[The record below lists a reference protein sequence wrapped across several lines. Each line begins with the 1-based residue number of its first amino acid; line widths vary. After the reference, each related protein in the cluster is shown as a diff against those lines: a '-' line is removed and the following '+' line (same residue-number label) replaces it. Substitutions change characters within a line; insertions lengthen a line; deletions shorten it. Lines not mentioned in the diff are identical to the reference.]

1 MRIKT
6 NVRRALTTGIS
17 TLALA
22 ALCSV
27 SGSAAAVTD
36 PANDILPTFSGSHT
50 DGDLDVLS
58 ANVTLQ
64 GSNLAFTGTLRED
77 AEFENGE
84 QYVFG
89 INRGQGSAKFANIA
103 NPGVLFDTTVVIKPG
118 GGSVVNDLISNSTTA
133 ISHVTVSENT
143 FTGIVPL
150 SDLPSEGFTATS
162 YTYNLW
168 SETTPGNA
176 GNTNIADFAPNN
188 TVAPLTSGAVAAT
201 PEPGT
206 IGMLSVG
213 AIGAIAMVRRR
224 KSV

>member
-1 MRIKT
+1 MRSNI
-6 NVRRALTTGIS
+6 NVGRALTTGIS

-27 SGSAAAVTD
+27 PGSAASVTD

-64 GSNLAFTGTLRED
+64 GSNLVFTGTVRSDIEGED
-77 AEFENGE
+77 GE

-89 INRGQGSAKFANIA
+89 INRGQGAAKFSNIG
-103 NPGVLFDTTVVIKPG
+103 NPGVLFDSTFVIKPDG
-118 GGSVVNDLISNSTTA
+118 ESAVNDLISGSMTA
-133 ISHVTVSENT
+133 ISDVTVSEKT
-143 FTGIVPL
+143 ITGIVPL
-150 SDLPSEGFTATS
+150 SDLPSEGFDPTA
-162 YTYNLW
+162 YEYNLW

-188 TVAPLTSGAVAAT
+188 AVATISTGDVAAA

-206 IGMLSVG
+206 I
-213 AIGAIAMVRRR
+213 AMVGIGTLSAIMLIRRR
-224 KSV
+224 RSA